1 MYTCCRCYG
10 LEGLTGRKTAAA
22 FLVEVN
28 HFTFGSG
35 CLREADSQAI
45 RA

>member
-1 MYTCCRCYG
+1 MYTCCRFYG
-10 LEGLTGRKTAAA
+10 LEGLTGDKADAA
-22 FLVEVN
+22 FSVEVN

-35 CLREADSQAI
+35 CLREAGSQAI